1 MTTPPKKQFQF
12 WQELKRR
19 NVLRS
24 LAIYAGT
31 AFIILEA
38 TTILFPRWDLPDRT
52 IDLVIWLLV
61 LGAVIN
67 VFIAWFYDV
76 TPGGMQKTLP
86 LEETDDQVKQ
96 PASRGWK
103 VATYISVVVIVGL
116 IVLNVVGK
124 PSELKAG
131 DIQSLLILPFD
142 NFTGDDQLDYVAAGM
157 HSSLIGDMGQV
168 SGLRI
173 ISKTTASA
181 YKELDMALPEMAT
194 KLNAD
199 AVVEPVVMCYGD
211 SVCIQ
216 IRIVTPFPE
225 EKQIWIGEYKEE
237 KSKIMSLYNRVTKQI
252 ADEVKVQLTPNEE
265 QLLFAETKSVNPDAY
280 DAYLKGIY
288 YWDQF
293 TPQSLQLALQYF
305 NTAIELDPDWAPPHA
320 GIAYYWIAVR
330 QYGLA
335 PPSITVPL
343 INDNLNKAF
352 KLDPQSANT
361 QYVSALASVWTGFNW
376 KKGEKEL
383 LKVLEINPNDAFT
396 QIYYA
401 HLLSILKR
409 DSEAISHCDI
419 ALDLDPLNPMILGL
433 STMALAF
440 TGEYERAIEVG
451 EKALAI
457 SPGNG
462 AAIGGLFIAYFC
474 TENDQ
479 EGFNTWMINLPVD
492 EETKSAVINTYNDEG
507 VAAAAYLLAT
517 QLEKQDHLFPMEIA
531 QAFILSNNHSLAMDW
546 LEKGYSNQDANIPYV
561 GLTMFSEG
569 LFKINDPRNLELL
582 KKMNLPLPN

>member
-1 MTTPPKKQFQF
+1 MSHKQKGLAHF
-12 WQELKRR
+12 WKEVKRR

-38 TTILFPRWDLPDRT
+38 STILFPRWDLPDWT
-52 IDLVIWLLV
+52 IDLVFWLLV
-61 LGAVIN
+61 LGAFIN
-67 VFIAWFYDV
+67 LIIAWFYDV
-76 TPGGMQKTLP
+76 TPVGMHRTAP
-86 LEETDDQVKQ
+86 LEEESKQEKQ
-96 PASRGWK
+96 PTSKGWK
-103 VATYISVVVIVGL
+103 VATYSSLVVIVGL
-116 IVLNVVGK
+116 ILINVIGGSK
-124 PSELKAG
+124 QLRAG

-181 YKELDMALPEMAT
+181 YKELDMTLPEMASR
-194 KLNAD
+194 LNAD

-216 IRIVTPFPE
+216 IRVVTPFPE
-225 EKQIWIGEYKEE
+225 EKQIWMGEYKEE

-252 ADEVKVQLTPNEE
+252 AEEVKVQLTPNEE

-280 DAYLKGIY
+280 DAYLKGLY

-320 GIAYYWIAVR
+320 GIAYYWMAVR

-335 PPSITVPL
+335 PPSITLPL

-376 KKGEKEL
+376 KKGEKEF
-383 LKVLEINPNDAFT
+383 LKVLEINPNDAFSH
-396 QIYYA
+396 IYYA
-401 HLLSILKR
+401 HLLAILKR

-433 STMALAF
+433 STMALTF

-451 EKALAI
+451 EKALSI

-462 AAIGGLFIAYFC
+462 AAIGGLYLAYFC

-479 EGFNTWMINLPVD
+479 EGFNTWMISLPVD
-492 EETKSAVINTYNDEG
+492 DETKSTVIHTYNEEG
-507 VAAAAYLLAT
+507 VAAASYILAKH
-517 QLEKQDHLFPMEIA
+517 LEKQDHLLPFEIA
-531 QAFILSNNHSLAMDW
+531 QAYLLTKNQSKAMNW
-546 LEKGYSNQDANIPYV
+546 LEKGFENQDANTPYI
-561 GLTMFSEG
+561 GLNIYANG
-569 LFKINDPRNLELL
+569 RFKIDDPRYIELL
-582 KKMNLPLPN
+582 EKMNLPLPD